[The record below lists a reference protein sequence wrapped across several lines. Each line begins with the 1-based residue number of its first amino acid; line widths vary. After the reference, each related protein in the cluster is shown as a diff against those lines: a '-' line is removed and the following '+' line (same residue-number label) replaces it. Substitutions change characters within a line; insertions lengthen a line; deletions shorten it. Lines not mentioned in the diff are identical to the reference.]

1 MNSKTGETTCIFR
14 INDVFKTVLA
24 KWSVVIAENV
34 LFSARICGSIHA
46 NSSGRGSVDTTNLH
60 LLKCIRSV
68 KKQTRTQFNFKQ
80 NVLLIRALFP
90 KLPIVFL
97 ETKICETVFYS
108 IASTDLLI
116 YDGKVQMFLFSGG
129 LPLTNHFGLRAGIR
143 QPCIDFVDSF
153 VETEICFARQKLF
166 SKNRKLP
173 KCHMKCLFD

>member
-1 MNSKTGETTCIFR
+1 MFSK
-14 INDVFKTVLA
+14 
-24 KWSVVIAENV
+24 
-34 LFSARICGSIHA
+34 LFSRNGVLSQRKLFFFRREICGSIHA
-46 NSSGRGSVDTTNLH
+46 NSSGRGSVDTKNLH

-116 YDGKVQMFLFSGG
+116 YDGKVFFYDGKVFRKCFSGG
-129 LPLTNHFGLRAGIR
+129 LPLTNHFGLRACIR

-153 VETEICFARQKLF
+153 VETEICLARQKLF

-173 KCHMKCLFD
+173 KCHMKFLFD